1 MPRLNTI
8 NPETAQGKAKLLL
21 DGVQKSM
28 GMTPNIMRMLAN
40 SPAALEAYLGL
51 MKSLSG
57 ASIDAKTR
65 EAIALVTSGIN
76 GCEYCASAHTAIGK
90 MAGLSSEETQ
100 ANLHGRS
107 SEPTR
112 AAALRFA
119 EAIVEKQGWV
129 NDHDLNQVREAGFG
143 DAGISEI
150 VATVAMTIFSNY
162 FNHIAETE
170 VDFPL
175 VKVSEPRAA

>member
-1 MPRLNTI
+1 MPRLNKI
-8 NPETAQGKAKLLL
+8 DPDTAQGKTKLLL

-57 ASIDAKTR
+57 ARIDAETR

-90 MAGLSSEETQ
+90 LVGLSSAEAQ
-100 ANLHGRS
+100 ANLHGQS

-112 AAALRFA
+112 AAALQFA
-119 EAIVEKQGWV
+119 QAIVEKQGWV
-129 NDHDLNQVREAGFG
+129 SDHDLEMVREVGFG
-143 DAGISEI
+143 DAEISEI

-175 VKVSEPRAA
+175 VRVGKTLAA